1 MGAVDEHGHV
11 DIDTGAVMMSV
22 DLLNSLYSLI
32 DTEEKVC
39 RLCQRTGAA
48 FVLCGLS
55 VSTGVGFHPGAVL
68 SRDARG

>member
-32 DTEEKVC
+32 DTE
-39 RLCQRTGAA
+39 
-48 FVLCGLS
+48 
-55 VSTGVGFHPGAVL
+55 
-68 SRDARG
+68 